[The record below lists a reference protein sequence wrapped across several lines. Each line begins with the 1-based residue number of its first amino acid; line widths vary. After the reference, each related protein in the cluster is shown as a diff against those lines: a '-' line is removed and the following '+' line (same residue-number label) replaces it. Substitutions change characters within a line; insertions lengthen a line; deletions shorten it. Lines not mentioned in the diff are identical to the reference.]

1 MPRGARDAP
10 WQPSLRTGAWW
21 KVEAVWRVVAE
32 ADEEGGSGTIG
43 ASNDSLRKTGIAP
56 TVTALIHLTF
66 QVKTSH
72 RRSVRHSGPNFSN
85 RSNCS
90 KDLASRQAVGL
101 GATLDPI
108 ARRCGRSLV
117 SAGRERVGEHP
128 TDQQNERRRVIVDAG
143 GGRASEARRFRRAGC
158 ESAQGLRVRRA
169 SSTRLLDGGARR
181 GRRG

>member
-10 WQPSLRTGAWW
+10 WQPSLRTGGWW
-21 KVEAVWRVVAE
+21 KVEAVWRVVVE
-32 ADEEGGSGTIG
+32 TDEGGRLVNNQSGRQT
-43 ASNDSLRKTGIAP
+43 
-56 TVTALIHLTF
+56 TALDCDCANCDCSYPLDF
-66 QVKTSH
+66 
-72 RRSVRHSGPNFSN
+72 SGY
-85 RSNCS
+85 
-90 KDLASRQAVGL
+90 AQAVSQAFRAQLLKARKILHHVRGGWAL
-101 GATLDPI
+101 CATLDPI

-158 ESAQGLRVRRA
+158 ESAQGLRVQRA